1 MFIKLL
7 QRTNELYGKLDKE
20 TIHKTMVDE
29 VNTGK
34 LTYGKKDGAIIM
46 NEYKYTAE
54 TMPDPVVGPDAY
66 FFPILQY
73 QKGKGHIIFPDSWKE
88 SDFQQK

>member
-1 MFIKLL
+1 
-7 QRTNELYGKLDKE
+7 
-20 TIHKTMVDE
+20 MVEE

-46 NEYKYTAE
+46 NEYKYTPE
-54 TMPDPVVGPDAY
+54 TMPDMVVGPEAY

-73 QKGKGHIIFPDSWKE
+73 MNGKGSIIFPDSWKE
-88 SDFQQK
+88 KDFQQK